1 MAYKPYKMKG
11 HALPGINQ
19 QEGHPKVATEGLAAS
34 SPLQAKEDKK
44 VTKKESDANFIKRAN
59 RQRENAISYYEK
71 KGLSKYDATQSYLKK
86 VNTADSLKEAEN
98 RETRRNE
105 KSPAKCPLVAALAP
119 MAMQMIGGAMKSKE
133 PKPNN

>member
-11 HALPGINQ
+11 HALPGIYQRASGTSTDQGTDNLPD
-19 QEGHPKVATEGLAAS
+19 GRSAS
-34 SPLQAKEDKK
+34 SPLQAKTKFLNKVKSVGKTIVDVAKQEWKDPSGHAAGDSLPERISGSYKK
-44 VTKKESDANFIKRAN
+44 HKKQYR
-59 RQRENAISYYEK
+59 RETEK
-71 KGLSKYDATQSYLKK
+71 K
-86 VNTADSLKEAEN
+86 
-98 RETRRNE
+98 